1 MASERLCKNY
11 IAMLVD
17 EMGNEVSDHQA
28 MDGLLWSSFK
38 DRMGK
43 SDGISMQFN
52 LSLMI

>member
-17 EMGNEVSDHQA
+17 EMGNEVS
-28 MDGLLWSSFK
+28 SFK

-43 SDGISMQFN
+43 SDGISM
-52 LSLMI
+52 